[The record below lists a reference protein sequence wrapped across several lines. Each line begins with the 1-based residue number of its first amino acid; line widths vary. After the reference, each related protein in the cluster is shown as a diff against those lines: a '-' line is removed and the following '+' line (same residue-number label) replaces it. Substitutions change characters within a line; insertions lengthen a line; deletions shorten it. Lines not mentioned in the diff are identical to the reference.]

1 MSVSISNGNN
11 DPFRLL
17 PADGDVSPID
27 TLRVGPLTEGDLQLP
42 FVAALKRLTEQK
54 PPLPSSKSDA
64 ANSASNAS
72 PRERPSAPRSTAE
85 LDDSERPPVR
95 ASREEANDSSGREA
109 VGNDHSSAKP
119 TASTSAEDN
128 TSRPTDE
135 PNAIEKGEPTD
146 DRDESSSDA
155 ECSTLVIHYNF
166 DDGIAAAES
175 ADEQDIPYGDDIVI
189 LPFPTA
195 ANAAPKS
202 WADVYSAQP
211 TVSIAEDDLP
221 GTEIDPKLLEM
232 VQQSASTDN
241 IPLPASF
248 ALALSDDESAATVD
262 SLAEIEVP
270 HIEADVDGVD
280 VTSLATATDVTSAP
294 GENESDLPSDLCD
307 LPVISDEVDAADDAS
322 MTGDVNSPSSSESP
336 MTVPVL
342 PAQRAALAQQT
353 NQQVSDRQLQ
363 FQNSD
368 GDARSDAASPT
379 DAASSSNGIIESASA
394 NGEPQADGVSQNRV
408 SSERFPQP
416 SSTAAASAA
425 ESQQNSAAEP
435 ATSSDAAET
444 AKQHMRQAE
453 QAANEQS
460 AGRNS
465 VLVQS
470 MSAPPANAAS
480 SQQSLQRP
488 SRETS
493 TPPAPAVVAAAAAG
507 NTATVVEKEIIISLS
522 AEKMTKPQAAAA
534 EADSSSAPSSPIPG
548 ADDESTSL
556 QPAKSTAPSTT
567 AKVTRA
573 PENLNPAHQL
583 DRLAS
588 LVQQSERTDRTISVR
603 LHPPELGALLI
614 DVTERDGVMSA
625 RFEVQTQA
633 AQKILGDSLPKLH
646 DLLSQLGATV
656 ERIDVQLV
664 TAESNQDRSGYDD
677 PEQQRH
683 RDHREQLAADGGDR
697 QQFAGEDRQ
706 SSQSSSRDPRQ
717 GEQNRHDSA
726 ADQPV
731 QGPHRDQ
738 KPASRPSYQPLDRID
753 IHI

>member
-1 MSVSISNGNN
+1 
-11 DPFRLL
+11 
-17 PADGDVSPID
+17 
-27 TLRVGPLTEGDLQLP
+27 
-42 FVAALKRLTEQK
+42 
-54 PPLPSSKSDA
+54 SDA

-72 PRERPSAPRSTAE
+72 PRERPSASRSTAE
-85 LDDSERPPVR
+85 LDDSEPPPVR
-95 ASREEANDSSGREA
+95 ASREEANDSSGRET
-109 VGNDHSSAKP
+109 VGNDDSSAKP
-119 TASTSAEDN
+119 TASTSAEEN
-128 TSRPTDE
+128 ASRPTDE
-135 PNAIEKGEPTD
+135 PNAVENGEPTD

-155 ECSTLVIHYNF
+155 ECSTLVIHCNF

-175 ADEQDIPYGDDIVI
+175 AEEQGIPYGDDIVI
-189 LPFPTA
+189 LPFPTS

-211 TVSIAEDDLP
+211 TVSIADDDLP

-248 ALALSDDESAATVD
+248 ALALSDDESATTVD
-262 SLAEIEVP
+262 TLAEIEIP
-270 HIEADVDGVD
+270 HIEADVDNVD
-280 VTSLATATDVTSAP
+280 VTSLATV
-294 GENESDLPSDLCD
+294 
-307 LPVISDEVDAADDAS
+307 
-322 MTGDVNSPSSSESP
+322 
-336 MTVPVL
+336 
-342 PAQRAALAQQT
+342 
-353 NQQVSDRQLQ
+353 
-363 FQNSD
+363 
-368 GDARSDAASPT
+368 T
-379 DAASSSNGIIESASA
+379 DATTSSNGMIESASA
-394 NGEPQADGVSQNRV
+394 NGEPQADGVSQNPV

-548 ADDESTSL
+548 VDDESTAL

-588 LVQQSERTDRTISVR
+588 LVQQSERMDRTISVR

-625 RFEVQTQA
+625 RFEVQTLA

-656 ERIDVQLV
+656 ERIDVLLV

-677 PEQQRH
+677 PEQQRQ

-717 GEQNRHDSA
+717 GEQSRRDSA

-738 KPASRPSYQPLDRID
+738 KPASRPPYQPLDRID